1 MLLFEFALLKK
12 TYASKCAKVRRM
24 RSRMRQGRR
33 KLLQDDGRRRRNR
46 RGFQLGSITHMT
58 CTIYFEFMSPP
69 PLFRHVRQIGKIGK
83 IKATFSVCMSYVFA
97 LMTLARVG
105 VGEGGE
111 WVRGERR
118 RHAAAPPPLVSCL
131 FSCRLFPNPT
141 KRNASQASGGG
152 GGGAKALIS
161 L

>member
-12 TYASKCAKVRRM
+12 TYTSKCAKVRRM
-24 RSRMRQGRR
+24 RSLMRQERR

-69 PLFRHVRQIGKIGK
+69 PLFRHVRQIRKIGK
-83 IKATFSVCMSYVFA
+83 IKGTFSVCMSYVFA

-105 VGEGGE
+105 VGDGEE
-111 WVRGERR
+111 WVRGSGAATPRR
-118 RHAAAPPPLVSCL
+118 RLSSRVCFHVVSSQIRRNETRARQAAA
-131 FSCRLFPNPT
+131 
-141 KRNASQASGGG
+141 ASA
-152 GGGAKALIS
+152 AAARR
-161 L
+161 